1 MDENKTPGTTS
12 DAEEERYQIIDMQ
25 TGIVEP
31 IKVYEKNA
39 GERWDK
45 VWAKALAD
53 LLDLSGESRTKII
66 AYLIRKKDYKNVIMA
81 TIRRIAEDTGVSTKT
96 VNRTL
101 LQLEEANFIIRLQ
114 NGAIMFSPHIIQ
126 PGKSWQG
133 VAVMRRWKQEQTDD
147 E

>member
-1 MDENKTPGTTS
+1 MQKETPDTTS
-12 DAEEERYQIIDMQ
+12 DDRYQIIDMQ

-31 IKVYEKNA
+31 IVVYEKKSN
-39 GERWDK
+39 ERWDK
-45 VWAKALAD
+45 VWAQSLCD
-53 LLDLSGESRTKII
+53 MLDLSGESRTKII
-66 AYLIRKKDYKNVIMA
+66 AYLIREKDGKNVILA
-81 TIRRIAEDTGVSTKT
+81 TIRRISEATGVSTKT

-133 VAVMRRWKQEQTDD
+133 VAVMRRWKQEQNDG
-147 E
+147 

>member
-1 MDENKTPGTTS
+1 MQKETPATTS
-12 DAEEERYQIIDMQ
+12 DVSDDRYQIIDML
-25 TGIVEP
+25 TGITEP
-31 IKVYEKNA
+31 IKVYEKKA

-45 VWAKALAD
+45 VWARSLAD

-81 TIRRIAEDTGVSTKT
+81 TIRKIAEDTEVSTKT

-101 LQLEEANFIIRLQ
+101 LQLEEAKFIIRLQ

-133 VAVMRRWKQEQTDD
+133 VAVMRRWKSEQETDQ
-147 E
+147 